1 MDAEFDERGY
11 GLFAVE
17 VVGGEGFVGFVG
29 LHAFTLEEPS
39 PMPFAPGVEIG
50 WRLARSAW
58 GRGYASE
65 AARSCLAFGFE
76 EIGLDE
82 IVSFTSVV
90 NERSQQV
97 MRRIGMER
105 DAADDFDHPRGP
117 SRARSAPTSSTG
129 LAGPTATDPPPSGH
143 RQEALYRFANPPR
156 IKAVGAGVLGRRA
169 VAAQLDVA
177 DAKGQDPAAEVCEG
191 AGDGTQ
197 RGAREQWLDD
207 DDVGLTE
214 RRQQRL

>member
-1 MDAEFDERGY
+1 VHVERGPEIRTERLLLRRWRPEDLAPFADLNADPVVMEFFPSSLTPAESDGFAARVDAEFDERGY

-97 MRRIGMER
+97 MRRIGMQR
-105 DAADDFDHPRGP
+105 DAADDFDHPRVP
-117 SRARSAPTSSTG
+117 ESSP
-129 LAGPTATDPPPSGH
+129 LRPH
-143 RQEALYRFANPPR
+143 VLYRS
-156 IKAVGAGVLGRRA
+156 RR
-169 VAAQLDVA
+169 
-177 DAKGQDPAAEVCEG
+177 PN
-191 AGDGTQ
+191 GD
-197 RGAREQWLDD
+197 
-207 DDVGLTE
+207 
-214 RRQQRL
+214 